1 MFLPFVEDAGN
12 FHIVVNKDI
21 QLKIAKSSF
30 DVKTIKFRAD
40 DEKRYVSSECI
51 IDDKTKMKKFIF
63 SSIYDE
69 KYEWVL
75 ELKDMHAQRVG
86 NSYCSILSRVGL
98 DESEWLRL
106 LS

>member
-1 MFLPFVEDAGN
+1 
-12 FHIVVNKDI
+12 
-21 QLKIAKSSF
+21 
-30 DVKTIKFRAD
+30 
-40 DEKRYVSSECI
+40 
-51 IDDKTKMKKFIF
+51 MKKFIF
-63 SSIYDE
+63 SSIYNE

-75 ELKDMHAQRVG
+75 ELKDMHAQRVI